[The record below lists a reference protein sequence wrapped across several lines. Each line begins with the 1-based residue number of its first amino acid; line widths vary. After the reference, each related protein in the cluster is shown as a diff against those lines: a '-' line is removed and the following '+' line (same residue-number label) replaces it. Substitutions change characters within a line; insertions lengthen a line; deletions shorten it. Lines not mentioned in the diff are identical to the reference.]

1 MFALW
6 RTAMAGISGALLFG
20 SAASAGDAA
29 YGEYLS
35 GECVACHQKSGADD
49 GIPSIVGWD
58 EISFVAVMLSYK
70 QGGRENEVMQTVAK
84 SLDQEQIEALAAYFA
99 TLEEPQD

>member
-1 MFALW
+1 MFAFW
-6 RTAMAGISGALLFG
+6 RTANVGAGIFAIMTSGAL
-20 SAASAGDAA
+20 AGDPA

-70 QGGRENEVMQTVAK
+70 QGGRDNEVMQNVAK

-99 TLEEPQD
+99 TFKEPED

>member
-1 MFALW
+1 MFAFW
-6 RTAMAGISGALLFG
+6 RTATVGTAICAMMTSGTL
-20 SAASAGDAA
+20 AGDPA

-70 QGGRENEVMQTVAK
+70 QGGRDNEVMQNVAK

-99 TLEEPQD
+99 TLEEPED

>member
-1 MFALW
+1 MTHHSL
-6 RTAMAGISGALLFG
+6 
-20 SAASAGDAA
+20 AGDPA

-35 GECVACHQKSGADD
+35 GECVACHQKSGAAD
-49 GIPSIVGWD
+49 GIPSIIGWD

-70 QGGRENEVMQTVAK
+70 QGGRENEVMQNVAR

-99 TLEEPQD
+99 RLEAREMSQGEKQ

>member
-1 MFALW
+1 MLALR
-6 RTAMAGISGALLFG
+6 RTANAGVSALCLMASGAV
-20 SAASAGDAA
+20 AGDAA

-58 EISFVAVMLSYK
+58 AVSFVAVMLSYK
-70 QGGRENEVMQTVAK
+70 QGGRDSEVMVNVAQ
-84 SLDQEQIEALAAYFA
+84 SLDLEQIEALAAHFA
-99 TLEEPQD
+99 TIEHQEE